1 MTTLA
6 IVQARMSSSRLPGK
20 VLAPINGDPM
30 IIHQLRRIKRS
41 RNVDRIV
48 VASSTDASDDQLV
61 DVLEASGYAVMRG
74 SLTDVLERFHLVIYT
89 ERPDNVVRITADCP
103 LISPAVIDHV
113 IEEFLAAGVDYA
125 SNTLE
130 PTYPD
135 GLDVEVVRAVA
146 LADLSNLELDTD
158 EREHVTLGMYRRPER
173 YRLLSVQDKSRDNS
187 NLRWTVDNQEDLDF
201 VRWVF
206 SGVKDTEAF
215 EYQDVLDLV
224 NRFPENSRTQN
235 DVVRNA
241 ALRGKDTGQM
251 RGISP

>member
-173 YRLLSVQDKSRDNS
+173 HRLLSVQDTSRDNS

-206 SGVKDTEAF
+206 SEMKDFEAF
-215 EYQDVLDLV
+215 DYQDVLDLV
-224 NRFPENSRTQN
+224 NRFPENLRTQN
-235 DVVRNA
+235 DGVRNA
-241 ALRGKDTGQM
+241 ALWGKNTGQM